1 MKGKNFCLAF
11 LPPIII
17 LGVQSLVSLIAV
29 GIAVLGSALGNGA
42 SQSYESY
49 MSKISDM
56 NLIGISLLIYSVIA
70 IAVFAP
76 WWSKKRLTFDS
87 RRMSFRG
94 FKAFRL
100 IIGIILFVVG
110 AQIVCSFLLNFL
122 GAAFPSELDKYS
134 KLMEE
139 SGLDVAGITPAM
151 VIYSAVLGPIAE
163 ELAFR
168 GLSLGYFKKAL
179 PSFALA
185 NIFQALLF
193 GFIHLNFMQ
202 GAYAFLMGLL
212 LGYVAHRTGSLL
224 LSIVLHICFNS
235 SSFIL
240 ETVSPKF
247 INGGAFCAFTVL
259 VLSMMAVYVALVL
272 LISSQPMAKEK

>member
-11 LPPIII
+11 LPPILI
-17 LGVQSLVSLIAV
+17 LGIQSLVSMIAAGLTLLESASGTEPAEAYQNYLAKVSDTDLV
-29 GIAVLGSALGNGA
+29 GITLLVYSIVAV
-42 SQSYESY
+42 
-49 MSKISDM
+49 
-56 NLIGISLLIYSVIA
+56 
-70 IAVFAP
+70 AVFAP
-76 WWSKKRLTFDS
+76 WWSKKRVTFES

-94 FKAFRL
+94 FKIFRL
-100 IIGIILFVVG
+100 IAGIVLFVVG

-122 GAAFPSELDKYS
+122 GAAFPSQLEKYS
-134 KLMEE
+134 KLMKE
-139 SGLDVAGITPAM
+139 SGLDLTGITPAM

-185 NIFQALLF
+185 NICQALLF
-193 GFIHLNFMQ
+193 GLIHMNFLQ
-202 GAYAFLMGLL
+202 GAYAFVVGLL
-212 LGYVAHRTGSLL
+212 LGYVAHKTGSLL

-235 SSFIL
+235 SSFLL
-240 ETVSPKF
+240 EAVSPKF
-247 INGGAFCAFTVL
+247 INSGAFCAFAVL
-259 VLSMMAVYVALVL
+259 VLSMMAVYAALVL

>member
-11 LPPIII
+11 LPPILI
-17 LGVQSLVSLIAV
+17 LGIQSLVSMIAV
-29 GIAVLGSALGNGA
+29 GITFLGSAVKSG
-42 SQSYESY
+42 SPQTYQSYL
-49 MSKISDM
+49 SKISFG
-56 NLIGISLLIYSVIA
+56 NLEAISLLVYSIIA

-76 WWSKKRLTFDS
+76 WWAKKRVAFES

-94 FKAFRL
+94 FKPFRL
-100 IIGIILFVVG
+100 ILGIVLFVIG

-122 GAAFPSELDKYS
+122 GAAFPGELDRYS
-134 KLMEE
+134 KLMKEA
-139 SGLDVAGITPAM
+139 GLDLSGITPAM

-168 GLSLGYFKKAL
+168 GLTLGYFKKAL

-193 GFIHLNFMQ
+193 GLIHMNFLQ
-202 GAYAFLMGLL
+202 GAYAFVVGLL
-212 LGYVAHRTGSLL
+212 LGYVAHKTGSLL
-224 LSIVLHICFNS
+224 LSMVLHICFNS

-247 INGGAFCAFTVL
+247 INSGAFCAFAVL
-259 VLSMMAVYVALVL
+259 VLSMMAVYVAIVL